1 MLGDSLKMNRKLIA
15 LDIDGTILDK
25 NLQVLPSTR
34 MAIES
39 LRAQG
44 HYVTLATGRSR
55 VLAKPVIDALDFE
68 NYILCNGAAAF
79 IDNKQTH
86 KQLLPIDSIE
96 NLKEEVVPLGID
108 IALVGLD
115 ETRRITS
122 LDLSKMTDAMES
134 FGSTLPKLDPEFV
147 KEDVYAGLV
156 FYSAKHEGCFD
167 DTYQDLRFVRWHP
180 ECVDVLTHGIS
191 KATTILKVANDLD
204 IQQEDIIC
212 FGDGMNDREMLSM
225 AGVGVAM
232 GNANVEVQKY
242 ADLVTRDH
250 NSDGIYHALN
260 KLGLITV

>member
-1 MLGDSLKMNRKLIA
+1 MNRKLIA

-79 IDNKQTH
+79 KDNKQIH
-86 KQLLPIDSIE
+86 KQLLPMDSLKA
-96 NLKEEVVPLGID
+96 LKEEVVPLGID
-108 IALVGLD
+108 VALVGLD
-115 ETRRITS
+115 ETKRITS
-122 LDLSKMTDAMES
+122 LDLPKMTDAMES
-134 FGSTLPKLDPEFV
+134 FGSTLPNLDPQFAKE
-147 KEDVYAGLV
+147 EDVYAGLA
-156 FYSAKHEGCFD
+156 FYSAKHEGRFD
-167 DTYQDLRFVRWHP
+167 EKYQDLRFVRWHP
-180 ECVDVLTHGIS
+180 NCVDVLTQGIS
-191 KATTILKVANDLD
+191 KAATILQVADDLD

-232 GNANVEVQKY
+232 GNANAEVQKH
-242 ADLVTRDH
+242 ADLVTQDH

-260 KLGLITV
+260 KLGLITA